1 MSDIHTDF
9 VNFNEMSRRDFTNYY
24 EMKRSD
30 FANSYAKIVDPHYK
44 MPDSF
49 MSWNDTPTFP
59 PVDRNETADTH
70 VFKADLA
77 GVDKVAVKLGMVEG
91 RILEISGERSIQG
104 GKNYLRCERFK
115 GRFQRRFR
123 LPENAKV
130 DEVKA
135 GMENGVLT
143 VTVPKQPDTQAQFKS
158 IEIC

>member
-1 MSDIHTDF
+1 MSDIHRDF
-9 VNFNEMSRRDFTNYY
+9 VNYNEMTRSDFANYY
-24 EMKRSD
+24 EMNRSD
-30 FANSYAKIVDPHYK
+30 LANSYAKIVDPRYK

-49 MSWNDTPTFP
+49 VSWKETTTFP
-59 PVDRNETADTH
+59 PVDWNETADTH

-77 GVDKVAVKLGMVEG
+77 GEDKAAVKLGVVDG
-91 RILEISGERSIQG
+91 RILEISGERSIEG

-115 GRFQRRFR
+115 GRFLRRFT

-143 VTVPKQPDTQAQFKS
+143 VTVPKQPDTQALFRD

>member
-9 VNFNEMSRRDFTNYY
+9 VNFNEMSRRDLTNYY

-59 PVDRNETADTH
+59 PVDWNEIADTH

-77 GVDKVAVKLGMVEG
+77 GVDKVAVKLGVVDG
-91 RILEISGERSIQG
+91 WILEISRECNIEG
-104 GKNYLRCERFK
+104 GNNYLHCEWFK
-115 GRFQRRFR
+115 GRFLRHFT

-130 DEVKA
+130 DSVKA
-135 GMENGVLT
+135 GMENGV
-143 VTVPKQPDTQAQFKS
+143 VTIIVPKQPDT
-158 IEIC
+158 